1 MAITNPT
8 DVLSL
13 MDAESKRASEPRK
26 SSAPT
31 FLRLN
36 DRQKARIRPLFN
48 LSQVLA
54 LSMHSKFN
62 TASPKD
68 SVNAVCASEVGGD
81 CLYCAA
87 AKDDRK
93 LSAGVSFF
101 LPVYLSTLEEKG
113 DDGKW
118 SIVTFKKDADGVDKE
133 VSGLRILELK
143 AFGTI
148 NTVFQAIR
156 SLYAE
161 DDQHDIRLYGL
172 VVERVGAGQ
181 KTEYT
186 ILPKGPA
193 QMPEVARQLIPT
205 PDAVRSMIL
214 SACPPAGTAAS
225 TPPPTA
231 TGTTGNDSSGKNGT
245 RDDFDF

>member
-1 MAITNPT
+1 MVTHV

-26 SSAPT
+26 SSTPT

-118 SIVTFKKDADGVDKE
+118 SIVTFKKDDGTE
-133 VSGLRILELK
+133 QAVSGLRILELK

-186 ILPKGPA
+186 ILPKGPS
-193 QMPEVARQLIPT
+193 QMPDAAKALIPT
-205 PDAVRSMIL
+205 ADTVRSMIL

-225 TPPPTA
+225 TPPSTA
-231 TGTTGNDSSGKNGT
+231 TNTTGNDNGGKNGQK
-245 RDDFDF
+245 DDFDF